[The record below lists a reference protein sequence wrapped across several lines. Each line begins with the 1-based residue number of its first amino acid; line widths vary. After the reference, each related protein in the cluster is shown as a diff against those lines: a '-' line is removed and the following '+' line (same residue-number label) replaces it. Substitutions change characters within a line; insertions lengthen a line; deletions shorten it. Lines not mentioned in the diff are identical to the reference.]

1 MARLTT
7 PRYFLRYLLCGILLS
22 ACASEQDVA
31 YEAVD
36 GLTVIE
42 AETWTSKQDSQQ
54 HIWLKTTSED
64 SIQSAKLGLRG
75 GSNSEAAISNRD
87 PQAIY
92 QININDIGTH
102 YLWIRARVLNDSTT
116 ATLTV
121 SVTPTGNAQ
130 QIAVFE
136 TQWQWISMN
145 VNENTLSV
153 PVTST
158 DPHQLR
164 ITTDSNELLLDKL
177 ILTTLPGFVPNGPGP
192 VATLVDTANN
202 PATED
207 FAADNAINNAL
218 QDEQNSA
225 GETAQIIEPEIGND
239 PTVTE
244 EVFDTQEQVARVNT
258 QPQVKILYQGNAAT
272 DLVTTVGQELQLI
285 ADASDDGLPTASL
298 FTYWTQVIGPSDV
311 EFNDRT
317 ATDPIVRFD
326 TPGNYTLQVSA
337 NDTELYKNAL
347 VSITVE
353 ARTVEASLPIPIDA
367 TVVDTSAVTTS
378 AGETSVVETSVVD
391 TSVVDTTAVDTP
403 INQDNS
409 GNTEDNAAIG
419 NEQPPIVSINATTSE
434 ETGLIHHLTATTNSS
449 DSPVFYYWNLVHG
462 NGTALFE
469 NLDTQ
474 NTTVSFDQPG
484 QYIIQVSASNDHGY
498 NNASIEIN
506 ATNPLNVANSQ
517 STQIE
522 PGNAESSVNLADRP
536 LIVAA
541 PESAPEPDTVDF
553 SNIGSTNI
561 GSTNISSTN
570 IGSTHRWQNAFASG
584 APSKRHETSGVAVN
598 GKIYVIGGRGH
609 KPIDVYDSA
618 TNSWSQAARPPIEMH
633 HFQAVAVDH
642 MIYVVGA
649 ATCCF
654 PIETNIAD
662 IYQFDTLSGNWSKG
676 ATIPANRRRGSTAAA
691 VYNKKIYIVG
701 GNTRGHS
708 GGAVNWFDEFDPATG
723 QWQPLADAPDARDH
737 ASIAIVGDQLV
748 VAGGRRSDHPNTFGN
763 TVGRTN
769 IYDLKQQRWTTAANI
784 PTQRAGTMA
793 VGVGSELIVLGG
805 ESLATKDAHDA
816 VEAFDIFSGNWR
828 SLSPLPTARHGG
840 AAVVLN
846 NNVHVVAGSRQR
858 GGAPETD
865 VHEILK

>member
-1 MARLTT
+1 MALLTAS
-7 PRYFLRYLLCGILLS
+7 RYILFGILLS
-22 ACASEQDVA
+22 SCASEQDVA

-36 GLTVIE
+36 GLIVIE

-54 HIWLKTTSED
+54 HTWLKTTSAD
-64 SIQSAKLGLRG
+64 AIQSAKLGLRVD
-75 GSNSEAAISNRD
+75 SNNEAAISNHD
-87 PQAIY
+87 PYAIY
-92 QININDIGTH
+92 KINIDDTGTH
-102 YLWIRARVLNDSTT
+102 YLWIRARVLSEATA

-121 SVTPTGNAQ
+121 SVTPAGNAQ
-130 QIAVFE
+130 QIVVSDQ
-136 TQWQWISMN
+136 QWQWISLN
-145 VNENTLSV
+145 ANGNTLSV
-153 PVTST
+153 PIAST
-158 DPHQLR
+158 DPHDLR
-164 ITTDSNELLLDKL
+164 ITTDSNNLLFDKL
-177 ILTTLPGFVPNGPGP
+177 ILTTLPGFVPTGFGP
-192 VATLVDTANN
+192 VATLVDTGSPDTRTAEES
-202 PATED
+202 TED
-207 FAADNAINNAL
+207 NAQHAA
-218 QDEQNSA
+218 QNSA
-225 GETAQIIEPEIGND
+225 DETAQVVEPETGND
-239 PTVTE
+239 LILIE
-244 EVFDTQEQVARVNT
+244 EISDPQEPAAGVNA
-258 QPQVKILYQGNAAT
+258 QPQVEILYEGNTTT
-272 DLVTTVGQELQLI
+272 DLVTAVRQELQLV
-285 ADASDDGLPTASL
+285 ANASDDGLPTAAL
-298 FTYWTQVIGPSDV
+298 FTYWTQVTGPGDV
-311 EFNDRT
+311 EFNDQT

-347 VSITVE
+347 VSITV
-353 ARTVEASLPIPIDA
+353 
-367 TVVDTSAVTTS
+367 VDTF
-378 AGETSVVETSVVD
+378 
-391 TSVVDTTAVDTP
+391 AVDAQL
-403 INQDNS
+403 NQNDS
-409 GNTEDNAAIG
+409 GSIQGNPGSG
-419 NEQPPIVSINATTSE
+419 NEQPLVVSIDATTSD
-434 ETGLIHHLTATTNSS
+434 ETGLVHQLTATTNITEG
-449 DSPVFYYWNLVHG
+449 PVFYYWNLVHG

-469 NLDTQ
+469 NLHTQ
-474 NTTVSFDQPG
+474 TTTVSFDQPG
-484 QYIIQVSASNDHGY
+484 QYLIQVSASNDLGY
-498 NNASIEIN
+498 KNATIEIN
-506 ATNPLNVANSQ
+506 ATNTSNIQ
-517 STQIE
+517 STQFD
-522 PGNAESSVNLADRP
+522 PANAESSVDLTDRP

-541 PESAPEPDTVDF
+541 PESAPEPDTVNF

-561 GSTNISSTN
+561 NSTN

-584 APSKRHETSGVAVN
+584 SPSKRHETSGVAVN

-609 KPIDVYDSA
+609 QPIDVYDST
-618 TNSWSQAARPPIEMH
+618 TNSWSQAAKPPIEMH

-654 PIETNIAD
+654 PVETNIAD
-662 IYQFDTLSGNWSKG
+662 VYQFDTLSGDWSKG

-723 QWQPLADAPDARDH
+723 QWQALADAPDARDH

-793 VGVGSELIVLGG
+793 VGIGSELIIMGG
-805 ESLATKDAHDA
+805 ESLATLNAHDT

-828 SLSPLPTARHGG
+828 RLSPLPTARHGG
-840 AAVVLN
+840 AAAVIN

-865 VHEILK
+865 AHEILK